1 MRRIMLPALALMSL
15 IHYFMFSMH
24 ETSVAVPQDD
34 LMDIDQVEP
43 QVPPSSLLSAAGIMN
58 PLSILDPN
66 FRRRFLDG
74 SSDLTNRGP
83 FVTHPREV
91 REIPIEV
98 KDGNQ
103 PSSHSGQAPAI
114 EDVTG
119 TVHAGGPD
127 IHGTVLIDDDEDED
141 ISAASTAQARLWD
154 GGKDH
159 ILGDGSHG
167 GNVRPNAPEF
177 ESLPD
182 YSNDIEEEMVRAAIE
197 ASKWELEA
205 AQNVCDT
212 NLQCL

>member
-1 MRRIMLPALALMSL
+1 
-15 IHYFMFSMH
+15 MH

-43 QVPPSSLLSAAGIMN
+43 QGPPSFLSAARITN
-58 PLSILDPN
+58 PFSILDPN
-66 FRRRFLDG
+66 FRRSFLGG
-74 SSDLTNRGP
+74 SSDLTNRDP

-98 KDGNQ
+98 KDDNQ
-103 PSSHSGQAPAI
+103 PSGHSGHAPAI

-119 TVHAGGPD
+119 IVHARGPD
-127 IHGTVLIDDDEDED
+127 IHGTVLLDDEDDED
-141 ISAASTAQARLWD
+141 ISAASTAQARLRD

-159 ILGDGSHG
+159 ILGDASHG

-177 ESLPD
+177 DSLPD

-205 AQNVCDT
+205 AQNVCDP
-212 NLQCL
+212 NLKCL

>member
-58 PLSILDPN
+58 PFSILDPN

-98 KDGNQ
+98 KDDNQ
-103 PSSHSGQAPAI
+103 PSSHSGQVPAI
-114 EDVTG
+114 ED
-119 TVHAGGPD
+119 A
-127 IHGTVLIDDDEDED
+127 L
-141 ISAASTAQARLWD
+141 
-154 GGKDH
+154 
-159 ILGDGSHG
+159 
-167 GNVRPNAPEF
+167 
-177 ESLPD
+177 
-182 YSNDIEEEMVRAAIE
+182 
-197 ASKWELEA
+197 ELSM
-205 AQNVCDT
+205 QVVQIFMG
-212 NLQCL
+212 LF